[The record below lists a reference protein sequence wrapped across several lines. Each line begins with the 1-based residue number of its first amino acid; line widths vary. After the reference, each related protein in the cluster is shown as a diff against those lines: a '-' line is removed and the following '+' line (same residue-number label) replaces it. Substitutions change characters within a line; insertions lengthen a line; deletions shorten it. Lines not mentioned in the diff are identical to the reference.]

1 MKKQYTTII
10 CCKKGF
16 AFSSNDAPI
25 FLLFFM
31 DLCKNIFLRP
41 VEKNPFYNSSYTY
54 EMIFY
59 FYSNQTLCF
68 LFKNVTSFF
77 MQVILKKLSNLSS
90 VVEVYWNCLFL
101 TQNLRKMYN
110 YSLGWQ
116 EKLNCVFFF
125 MSENIW
131 FVIIQ
136 SCLVLYVL
144 LISCYIIQF
153 HCLLL
158 DRIRSFSIIR
168 FSSSFSL

>member
-1 MKKQYTTII
+1 MWKTYFII
-10 CCKKGF
+10 
-16 AFSSNDAPI
+16 I
-25 FLLFFM
+25 IYLQ
-31 DLCKNIFLRP
+31 
-41 VEKNPFYNSSYTY
+41 TY

-110 YSLGWQ
+110 YSLGWKIKRQ

-136 SCLVLYVL
+136 SCLVLFYL
-144 LISCYIIQF
+144 SDSSNIIQF

-158 DRIRSFSIIR
+158 YIIHT
-168 FSSSFSL
+168 FFNI